1 MATTYTVPDGVVSSG
16 LTLADKDLMNV
27 LSGGSAD
34 TITVDV
40 IATMNVSSGGI
51 ATNICENGGAVNVA
65 DGAVVEFVE
74 NVITGAT
81 VDNHIMTV
89 HSNTT
94 ANENVFGWGGRL
106 QVYDGGVASGNV
118 YNVGWGGIEIYS
130 GGKATGTTAN
140 VGSGWMTVNEGG
152 YAENTIFNCHWY
164 WGGHLNVLEGAA
176 VTGTT
181 VTAGYMIVKSG
192 GEAEDTMV
200 VNANM
205 NLEGTADILTINVG
219 TLNVYS
225 NGVANGVN
233 MTSATMNVNDGGTVN
248 DLTLTEL
255 NTVNVLSGATVNG
268 TVEVGIYNTVNISSG
283 AEPVTILENGGAVN
297 VADGAVVEFV
307 ENVITGAT
315 VDNHIMTVHSNTT
328 ANENVF
334 GWGGRLQV
342 YDGGVASGNV
352 YNVGWGGIE
361 IYSGGKATGT
371 TANVGSGWMTVSSGG
386 SAENTIF
393 SDNWYWGGHLNV
405 LEGAA
410 VTGTT
415 VTAGY
420 MIVKSGGEA
429 TDTLVVGGGMNV
441 EGAASDITVA
451 GGALTVNGG
460 GQAANVSLDTGSITV
475 QADGTLTSAT
485 VNVTTTMNVNSGGVA
500 TGICENGGAVNVD
513 EGATAEFVE
522 NLITGITVG
531 NNTMTVHKNTVASGN
546 LFTWGGLKVYDG
558 GIASGNEFAA
568 GWATIEVNSGGRIS
582 DTVANIGSGWMTVS
596 SGGYAENTI
605 FSDNWYWGGHMNVL
619 EGAAVTG
626 TTVNAGYMI
635 VKSGGEATDT
645 LVAGGNL
652 NVDGGG
658 TAAGAELTAGTI
670 NIAADG
676 MITGVTVHERTTLNF
691 SSGATGDAIVEEGGV
706 VNVAEGATVT
716 FAEHTITGHT
726 VDNYTMTVHK
736 NTTASDNLFVGGNLK
751 VYDGGIASGNVF
763 GASWA
768 GIDVYSGGK
777 VTGTTAYVGSGY
789 FNISSGGSAEN
800 TIFNDNWYWGGHM
813 NVCDGA
819 SVTGTTVN
827 AGYMIVKS
835 GGEATDT
842 LVAGGNLNVDGGG
855 TAAGAELTAGTIN
868 IAADGMITGVTVHER
883 TTLNFSSGATGDAI
897 VEEGGVVNV
906 AEGATVTFA
915 EHTIT
920 GHTVDNY
927 TMTVHKNTTASDN
940 LFVGGSLKVYD
951 GYASGNEFAASWAI
965 IEVNSGG
972 RISDTV
978 ANIGSG
984 WMTVNEGGYAENT
997 IFNCHWYWGGG
1008 LNVLAGAS
1016 VTGTTVNGGNFN
1028 VSSGADAKS
1037 TLLTGGAFNL
1047 TGTAEDVTLTGGGMN
1062 IGSGAVLTGE
1072 IAISAGA
1079 SINVSSGGTFLI
1091 DLSTM
1096 MPREAARVSGIG
1108 RVGGTKTITVKV
1120 SDTQANGKYLLSA
1133 DAAGFNGTISV
1144 VGSTGEELG
1153 TLTVDESVVIGETAY
1168 HLAVLRNTLK
1178 LFIGIDVIP
1187 SEVYVDPEWSDLAE
1201 GAMVSLAGGGTAT
1214 IGYDAFATGDE
1225 AAAAADEDD
1234 GLIRIQ
1240 DGSVS
1245 FAAKAPE
1252 VLVSSG
1258 AALGVASGVEIS
1270 GATVLGGGIATVA
1283 QGGAVAAA
1291 RTETGGELIIASG
1304 ATVSGI
1310 VENGGY
1316 TEVEEGASVS
1326 FESHYISSFYV
1337 TGGGR
1342 ATLHSGT
1349 TAGNA
1354 AVSGG
1359 TIFVSTGGIAEQNV
1373 IYNGG
1378 ETVVSRGGIV
1388 SSSVVSGGGKLDV
1401 RDGAS
1406 VESVYVGYSGELV
1419 VSGGTATGVSVAG
1432 GARLTVYVDSDT
1444 VVFGESAGTPFAI
1457 SGGTATDCRIEAGGK
1472 MEVSGGMAASG
1483 TVVSGTSAEVRI
1495 LDGASAADTT
1505 VGAGAALHIES
1516 NGMADGVTV
1525 RGNDA
1530 SLHVSGGTAEN
1541 VAVSAGGRVFAESG
1555 TAVDG
1560 LSLDGGIASVSS
1572 GATVKNVALTGS
1584 GYPYG
1589 ELNVFG
1595 GGSASGVSVSSGG
1608 YLWGGYEASV
1618 SDVGIGSGGQA
1629 YLHGSGSGVLL
1640 DGGFLGVEAGG
1651 AVTGTTVGAGGSMYA
1666 VNSAG
1671 TGTMLD
1677 TVVQSGG
1684 TINNFGRAS
1693 GTVVM
1698 TGGTMGAYGRAVT
1711 EATVVQSGAEVSFT
1725 GGKVRG
1731 LTLEA
1736 GAAATVSGGKLTG
1749 VISLGEGAS
1758 LAMPTGIL
1766 ELDPTALGVPG
1777 ATPLVND
1784 YSLIE
1789 GSPELTLT
1797 VSSVQAPG
1805 QYILVNGLPTDFS
1818 RTLTVTNSSGI
1829 QVGTISVGE
1838 TIHAGNYS
1846 CTLGFAPDTGSLT
1859 LDVTH
1864 YFNGRF
1870 DGGTQALFV
1879 KEYDSALNIYKDGD
1893 VWADLTL
1900 DDGWTAAGAG
1910 DFNGDGADDIL
1921 RVHTSGLVIG
1931 DMSNVD
1937 GSFSPQVLNFKGG
1950 GWSIHGAGDFD
1961 GDGVDDVLVANP
1973 TAASETV
1980 GLLGYWKDGTT
1991 WTLINGYSPEWEI
2004 VSTGDFNGDGKCDML
2019 WRNSFIGAGDLT
2031 YNAFCTWI
2039 VDPPAE
2045 ESDWRMVSVANP
2057 DEWSF
2062 LCSGD
2067 FDGDGTDDIAMINDV
2082 GVVGIWG
2089 IGDGYLNSWSILSA
2103 VTPEW
2108 TLAGVGDFDGDGTD
2122 DIAWCNTSTNL
2133 AGYWQ
2138 INDKELT
2145 EWHNIANLS

>member
-1 MATTYTVPDGVVSSG
+1 
-16 LTLADKDLMNV
+16 
-27 LSGGSAD
+27 
-34 TITVDV
+34 
-40 IATMNVSSGGI
+40 
-51 ATNICENGGAVNVA
+51 
-65 DGAVVEFVE
+65 
-74 NVITGAT
+74 
-81 VDNHIMTV
+81 
-89 HSNTT
+89 
-94 ANENVFGWGGRL
+94 
-106 QVYDGGVASGNV
+106 
-118 YNVGWGGIEIYS
+118 
-130 GGKATGTTAN
+130 
-140 VGSGWMTVNEGG
+140 
-152 YAENTIFNCHWY
+152 
-164 WGGHLNVLEGAA
+164 
-176 VTGTT
+176 
-181 VTAGYMIVKSG
+181 
-192 GEAEDTMV
+192 
-200 VNANM
+200 
-205 NLEGTADILTINVG
+205 
-219 TLNVYS
+219 
-225 NGVANGVN
+225 
-233 MTSATMNVNDGGTVN
+233 
-248 DLTLTEL
+248 
-255 NTVNVLSGATVNG
+255 
-268 TVEVGIYNTVNISSG
+268 
-283 AEPVTILENGGAVN
+283 
-297 VADGAVVEFV
+297 
-307 ENVITGAT
+307 
-315 VDNHIMTVHSNTT
+315 
-328 ANENVF
+328 
-334 GWGGRLQV
+334 
-342 YDGGVASGNV
+342 
-352 YNVGWGGIE
+352 
-361 IYSGGKATGT
+361 
-371 TANVGSGWMTVSSGG
+371 
-386 SAENTIF
+386 
-393 SDNWYWGGHLNV
+393 
-405 LEGAA
+405 
-410 VTGTT
+410 
-415 VTAGY
+415 
-420 MIVKSGGEA
+420 
-429 TDTLVVGGGMNV
+429 
-441 EGAASDITVA
+441 
-451 GGALTVNGG
+451 
-460 GQAANVSLDTGSITV
+460 
-475 QADGTLTSAT
+475 
-485 VNVTTTMNVNSGGVA
+485 
-500 TGICENGGAVNVD
+500 
-513 EGATAEFVE
+513 
-522 NLITGITVG
+522 
-531 NNTMTVHKNTVASGN
+531 
-546 LFTWGGLKVYDG
+546 
-558 GIASGNEFAA
+558 
-568 GWATIEVNSGGRIS
+568 
-582 DTVANIGSGWMTVS
+582 
-596 SGGYAENTI
+596 
-605 FSDNWYWGGHMNVL
+605 
-619 EGAAVTG
+619 
-626 TTVNAGYMI
+626 
-635 VKSGGEATDT
+635 
-645 LVAGGNL
+645 
-652 NVDGGG
+652 
-658 TAAGAELTAGTI
+658 
-670 NIAADG
+670 
-676 MITGVTVHERTTLNF
+676 
-691 SSGATGDAIVEEGGV
+691 
-706 VNVAEGATVT
+706 
-716 FAEHTITGHT
+716 
-726 VDNYTMTVHK
+726 
-736 NTTASDNLFVGGNLK
+736 
-751 VYDGGIASGNVF
+751 
-763 GASWA
+763 
-768 GIDVYSGGK
+768 
-777 VTGTTAYVGSGY
+777 
-789 FNISSGGSAEN
+789 
-800 TIFNDNWYWGGHM
+800 
-813 NVCDGA
+813 
-819 SVTGTTVN
+819 
-827 AGYMIVKS
+827 
-835 GGEATDT
+835 
-842 LVAGGNLNVDGGG
+842 
-855 TAAGAELTAGTIN
+855 
-868 IAADGMITGVTVHER
+868 
-883 TTLNFSSGATGDAI
+883 
-897 VEEGGVVNV
+897 
-906 AEGATVTFA
+906 
-915 EHTIT
+915 
-920 GHTVDNY
+920 
-927 TMTVHKNTTASDN
+927 
-940 LFVGGSLKVYD
+940 
-951 GYASGNEFAASWAI
+951 
-965 IEVNSGG
+965 EVNSGG

-1201 GAMVSLAGGGTAT
+1201 GATVSLAGGGTAT

-1419 VSGGTATGVSVAG
+1419 VRGGTATGVSVAG

-1444 VVFGESAGTPFAI
+1444 VVVGESAGTPFAI

-1525 RGNDA
+1525 RSNDA
-1530 SLHVSGGTAEN
+1530 SLHVSGGTAAN

-1698 TGGTMGAYGRAVT
+1698 TGGTMCAYGRAVT

-1931 DMSNVD
+1931 DMSNGD

-2067 FDGDGTDDIAMINDV
+2067 FDGNGSHDIAMINDV